1 MIFNIRMM
9 ISKIVLWFVMLNLCA
24 VNFAVVA
31 QSSDKSL
38 LNEASRSGFLNIQQ
52 LSPKQ
57 FSLSTNKVALST
69 VLKDFSKKSRII
81 IHDNDQDDLVTVNCT
96 GDFVA
101 VMYCLLGESY
111 SVIVRHREP
120 NQSMVVLPEIAEIW
134 LVQKSDFELPKK
146 QPKYPI
152 NESKTELIDN
162 FLLMAKDPSQRTE
175 AIAQLA
181 VLASNND
188 VLVKNE
194 LKQALNDS
202 DPEVRAQA
210 IFGLGKYHQNDSL
223 GYLRQALSD
232 ESLDVRLMALQ
243 QCSDFPELL
252 EQALKDN
259 EAAVRDIASMKL
271 KTLNIQ
277 HNKK

>member
-1 MIFNIRMM
+1 MFWFVIFN
-9 ISKIVLWFVMLNLCA
+9 LYA
-24 VNFAVVA
+24 VNFAVA
-31 QSSDKSL
+31 GQSSDKNL
-38 LNEASRSGFLNIQQ
+38 LNEPSRSGYLNIQQ

-81 IHDNDQDDLVTVNCT
+81 IHDIDQDDQVTVNCT
-96 GDFVA
+96 GDFVT

-120 NQSMVVLPEIAEIW
+120 DQTMVVLPEIAEIW

-146 QPKYPI
+146 QPKQPI
-152 NESKTELIDN
+152 NASKTELIDS

-194 LKQALNDS
+194 LKQALNDN
-202 DPEVRAQA
+202 DPEVRVQA

-223 GYLRQALSD
+223 EYLRQALSD
-232 ESLDVRLMALQ
+232 KSLDVRLMALQ
-243 QCSDFPELL
+243 QCTDYPELL

-271 KTLNIQ
+271 KVLNIQ
-277 HNKK
+277 HNKN